1 MARKRNEIQPSGQTI
16 LIIDDQEE
24 ILTSVRRLLERRGHT
39 VLTTLTG
46 AEGVALLHN
55 TKVQLVIVD
64 YFMPEMT
71 GEDVVREIRKIDP
84 DVQILLQTGYSGEKP
99 PLEMMQE
106 LDIQGYHSK
115 TDGPEHLLLWV
126 DALLKAS
133 AHLQKVREME
143 QLKAELLMKQ
153 QFLVNASHAMRT
165 PLHIILGYSEL
176 LLAEPREEMPSF
188 FPQTL
193 AAIQRQGHSLLDLVT
208 NFLSFATL
216 EAEGHAIKQQ
226 PVSLASM
233 RDEFQKMMTLFLQN
247 RPVAFTWQEPPDL
260 PPIFADP
267 EKLRLI
273 LRNLL
278 VNAVRF
284 TTQGE
289 ICLTAQVTPAGDQV
303 IIGVADSGIGIA
315 PEYHEHIFKLF
326 RQVSEASS
334 DSTSGIG
341 IGLPLA
347 RKLARLMGGDI
358 SVTSSVGTGACFV
371 LNLPSAAAQQQPQ
384 QEPSPLAEQ
393 PRVQKVLPSSP
404 AAITA

>member
-1 MARKRNEIQPSGQTI
+1 MARKRNDIQPSGQTI
-16 LIIDDQEE
+16 LVIDDQEE
-24 ILTSVRRLLERRGHT
+24 ILTSVRRLLEHRGHAI
-39 VLTTLTG
+39 LTALTG
-46 AEGVALLHN
+46 AEGIALLHN
-55 TKVQLVIVD
+55 NQVQLVIVD

-71 GEDVVREIRKIDP
+71 GEDVVREIRKFDS

-99 PLEMMQE
+99 PLETMQE

-126 DALLKAS
+126 DAMLKAS

-143 QLKAELLMKQ
+143 QLKAELVMKQ

-176 LLAEPREEMPSF
+176 LLAELREEMPSF
-188 FPQTL
+188 FPQTIE
-193 AAIQRQGHSLLDLVT
+193 AMQRQGYSLLDLVT

-216 EAEGHAIKQQ
+216 EAEGHSIKQQ
-226 PVSLASM
+226 PVSLASL
-233 RDEFQKMMTLFLQN
+233 RDELQKMMTLLLRN
-247 RPVAFTWQEPPDL
+247 RPITFTWQEIPDL

-273 LRNLL
+273 FRNLL
-278 VNAVRF
+278 ANATRF

-289 ICLTAQVTPAGDQV
+289 IRLTAQVTPTGDRV
-303 IIGVADSGIGIA
+303 IIGVMDSGIGIA
-315 PEYHEHIFKLF
+315 PESHEHIFEPF
-326 RQVSEASS
+326 RQVNGASC

-358 SVTSSVGTGACFV
+358 SVSSSVGTGTCFV
-371 LNLPSAAAQQQPQ
+371 LTLPVAAAQQQSQ
-384 QEPSPLAEQ
+384 QEHSSLVEQ
-393 PRVQKVLPSSP
+393 HRVLPSIP
-404 AAITA
+404 VVVAA

>member
-1 MARKRNEIQPSGQTI
+1 MARKRNDIHPSGETI
-16 LIIDDQEE
+16 LVIDDQEE
-24 ILTSVRRLLERRGHT
+24 ILTSVRHLLERRGHT

-46 AEGVALLHN
+46 AEGVAFLQD
-55 TKVQLVIVD
+55 TRVQLVIVD

-99 PLEMMQE
+99 PLETMQE

-126 DALLKAS
+126 DALLKAN

-176 LLAEPREEMPSF
+176 LLAEPQEEMLSF
-188 FPQTL
+188 FSQTVE
-193 AAIQRQGHSLLDLVT
+193 AIQRQGHSLLDLVT

-216 EAEGHAIKQQ
+216 ETEGHSIKRQ
-226 PVSLASM
+226 PVWLVNL
-233 RDEFQKMMTLFLQN
+233 RQEFQEMMALLLRN
-247 RPVAFTWQEPPDL
+247 RPVTFAWQEPSSL

-278 VNAVRF
+278 VNAARF

-289 ICLTAQVTPAGDQV
+289 ICLSAHVAPAGDK
-303 IIGVADSGIGIA
+303 ITIGVADSGIGIA
-315 PEYHEHIFKLF
+315 PEHHESIFELF
-326 RQVSEASS
+326 RQANVSSS
-334 DSTSGIG
+334 DSTNGIG

-358 SVTSSVGTGACFV
+358 SVTSSLGTGACFV
-371 LNLPSAAAQQQPQ
+371 LTLPVAVVPQ
-384 QEPSPLAEQ
+384 QSQREASSLVEQ
-393 PRVQKVLPSSP
+393 HRVQRAPHSIPVV
-404 AAITA
+404 ATA